1 MLAGVLGFRLAAVPL
16 GVLSP
21 VRALERILGRSDGWR
36 TLFVGTH
43 PEEVR
48 MFARSSKALVV
59 FTLAAAL
66 AAAVA
71 SSGATA
77 AHASTSCGIVSASG
91 RAWIVVA
98 KNVPCAK
105 AKAVTRGFAARTAA
119 LRAGQ
124 QRVVTTSL
132 LPGFTCLLV
141 RHGKPGGSCSTAGA
155 RKSVLWL
162 SAT

>member
-1 MLAGVLGFRLAAVPL
+1 ML
-16 GVLSP
+16 
-21 VRALERILGRSDGWR
+21 
-36 TLFVGTH
+36 
-43 PEEVR
+43 
-48 MFARSSKALVV
+48 ARSSKAFVV

-91 RAWIVVA
+91 HAWIIVA

-105 AKAVTRGFAARTAA
+105 AKAVTRSFAARTAA